1 MTKQIKALSVAISTV
16 AMVAFAQDAE
26 IVKVR
31 GRGTGADKVEALK
44 DAYRDAIERAVG
56 MYVDAEQAME
66 NEELVE
72 DKILTQSNAYIE
84 KYEVV
89 KEKKRPNGIV
99 EILIDAEVKKSAL
112 TKKLSDIMP
121 KRTFVLG
128 DETQNL
134 HSKMVTTEKR
144 DVDAT
149 TLLQN
154 VLNENLNPV
163 KQIMKMDLA
172 DTKPKFWSARSGQG
186 RTYYRFRF
194 TVDRAK
200 YYDEFLPPL
209 MKVLDQ
215 IALKRPKDIRLGSIA
230 LYDNPDRR
238 SPEEDKKEYLAGSWD
253 RDGVD
258 STGRNSMGLSEY
270 LDADGGVYV
279 GDIGLSDAK
288 GNKWCCSNMMG
299 TAGATS
305 AREDDRY
312 EDQDHL
318 AKGGFFRVLVITKM
332 NASRSAVQAREYE
345 LPPECAAIVQ
355 KWQKEFIG
363 TWSKETQT
371 AYNIIFSDSD
381 GEEVLSTPVLFNN
394 KTLAN
399 VFFGE
404 ISHFSDAECWYVT
417 PMIHCDAEAFER
429 WIAFDIS
436 RDLLPN
442 IKSVSVE
449 LAE

>member
-238 SPEEDKKEYLAGSWD
+238 SPEEDKQEYIAGNWD
-253 RDGVD
+253 RYYIDYA
-258 STGRNSMGLSEY
+258 GRISLGEY
-270 LDADGGVYV
+270 PYEDGGVYV

-288 GNKWCCSNMMG
+288 GNKWCCS
-299 TAGATS
+299 TSHADATPAMEAYGGES
-305 AREDDRY
+305 LDK
-312 EDQDHL
+312 L
-318 AKGGFFRVLVITKM
+318 AKGGYFRVLVITKM
-332 NASRSAVQAREYE
+332 NASRSVIQAREYE
-345 LPPECAAIVQ
+345 LPPDCATIVQ
-355 KWQKEFIG
+355 KWYKGFVGMGGSE
-363 TWSKETQT
+363 EMQT
-371 AYNIIFSDSD
+371 AYNIIFSDD
-381 GEEVLSTPVLFNN
+381 NGEEVFAMPVRFNN
-394 KTLAN
+394 RTLSN
-399 VFFGE
+399 VFLGN
-404 ISHFSDAECWYVT
+404 ISHFPDFDVKCWYVT

-429 WIAFDIS
+429 WIGFDIS